1 MLGLPV
7 FGNLPW
13 DALQSHWEE
22 TKYWVTTDAPG
33 TTPFV

>member
-7 FGNLPW
+7 LGNLPW
-13 DALQSHWEE
+13 DALQSHWGE
-22 TKYWVTTDAPG
+22 TTYRVTTDAPV